1 MNLENRKYLII
12 GLVVTTAIIFGV
24 RLIKMQL
31 FEDFWIQRTTEFSEK
46 RRTVI
51 PPRGI
56 LFDRNMKKIVINTI
70 SYNLMFQESKLID
83 FDTTAFAKL
92 IGWEVAE
99 VALRM
104 HEIKKKEGVYRNPST
119 GKLESNFRKNR
130 AYPFMKDLTY
140 EEIVKIIPFLYQ
152 FNGAFYEEPVGSRS
166 YPFPFAANILGY
178 MSEVTTDEI
187 HKDNFYSAGMNI
199 GRSGIERSYEKT
211 LRGKKGV
218 RYLLPDA
225 KTHEFKPYANK
236 KYDSLA
242 KPSPNLILGID
253 IELQAFGENLLKNK
267 KGCIVAIEPSTGEI
281 LAMISSPS
289 YDPNLLAGRKN
300 IQKNYPS
307 LIQNT
312 NLPLFARPLQA
323 EYPPGSIFKLLQA
336 LVCLQEGKITANTSF
351 SCNKSV
357 VGCHNHGATNSV
369 VKAIQYSCNPYFYA
383 ALRKVIQPNT
393 GKSKEEDARQGLNKW
408 NKYMT
413 AFGLGKSLG
422 VDIDLSAQRGGL
434 IPNSDY
440 YDRVLGKNKW
450 TFSEISSIAIG
461 QGEIKLTPLQMANI
475 AAIIANRGWFITPH
489 FVKSIG
495 NLGPKE
501 EYKIKNVVPIDK
513 KYFEV
518 VIEGMRKVVNEPG
531 GTGDKA
537 KHKDFIVCG
546 KTGTVQNG
554 KNKKDHS
561 VFIAFAPMNN
571 PKIALAVFVEN
582 AGFGGDF
589 AAPLAKSMFV
599 KYLLKEDPS
608 SLQEEMKNILE
619 SD

>member
-1 MNLENRKYLII
+1 MNLENRKYLIS
-12 GLVVTTAIIFGV
+12 GLVIATAIIFSI

-31 FEDFWIQRTTEFSEK
+31 FEDFWIHRASEISEK
-46 RRTVI
+46 KREII
-51 PPRGI
+51 PPRGV
-56 LFDRNMKKIVINTI
+56 LYDRNMKKIVVNTI
-70 SYNLMFQESKLID
+70 SYNLMFQESKLTN

-92 IGWEVAE
+92 IGWEVTAVIE
-99 VALRM
+99 RLK
-104 HEIKKKEGVYRNPST
+104 EIRDNEGIYRNPST
-119 GKLESNFRKNR
+119 GKVESNYRKNR
-130 AYPFMKDLTY
+130 PYPFIKDLTF
-140 EEIVKIIPFLYQ
+140 EEITKIIPYLYKY
-152 FNGAFYEEPVGSRS
+152 GGGFYEEPVGSRS
-166 YPFPFAANILGY
+166 YPYPNAANILGY
-178 MSEVTTDEI
+178 MSEVTTNEI
-187 HKDNFYSAGMNI
+187 DKDNFYKAGMNI

-218 RYLLPDA
+218 RYLLTDA
-225 KTHEFKPYANK
+225 KAHEVQPYANK
-236 KYDSLA
+236 KYDTLA

-253 IELQAFGENLLKNK
+253 IDLQAFGENLLKNR

-300 IQKNYPS
+300 IQQNYPS
-307 LIQNT
+307 LIKNT
-312 NLPLFARPLQA
+312 DLPLFARPLQA

-357 VGCHNHGATNSV
+357 VGCHGHGAPSSV

-383 ALRKVIQPNT
+383 ALRKVIQSNT
-393 GKSKEEDARQGLNKW
+393 GKTKEEDARQGLNKW
-408 NKYMT
+408 YNYMR

-422 VDIDLSAQRGGL
+422 VDIDVSAQRGGL

-440 YDRVLGKNKW
+440 YDRFLGKDKW

-461 QGEIKLTPLQMANI
+461 QGEIKLTPLQMANM

-495 NLGPKE
+495 NTGPKA
-501 EYKIKNVVPIDK
+501 EYKIKNIVPIDRK
-513 KYFEV
+513 HFEV

-537 KHKDFIVCG
+537 RHKDFVVCG

-582 AGFGGDF
+582 AGYGGDF
-589 AAPLAKSMFV
+589 AAPIAKSMFI
-599 KYLLKEDPS
+599 KYLTKKDP
-608 SLQEEMKNILE
+608 LLVEEELE
-619 SD
+619 SNLESH